1 MSFFACASVMDA
13 QDPVD
18 TAEPIATVTRTDE
31 KKKEEVVRKAER
43 KDESERFEHTQST
56 ETTTLWKNL
65 MNYVLGNQLK
75 AQQQQHPN
83 THHTTT
89 RRRGI
94 YNYHKFS
101 LGINVFIS
109 VQDLRR

>member
-1 MSFFACASVMDA
+1 MDA
-13 QDPVD
+13 QDPLES
-18 TAEPIATVTRTDE
+18 AEPAATVTRGDE
-31 KKKEEVVRKAER
+31 KKKEEVVRKTER
-43 KDESERFEHTQST
+43 KDESEKFEHTQPT

-83 THHTTT
+83 TQHTAT

-94 YNYHKFS
+94 YN
-101 LGINVFIS
+101 
-109 VQDLRR
+109 